1 MRLFISL
8 SFSFHFAP
16 FSLCHFEPYPLSFR
30 VLYSC
35 HFERSEKSY
44 VARLKISPR
53 FTRRNDKA
61 RGCHFEPYSLS
72 FRAFYSCHFERSEKS
87 STARLKISP
96 RFTRRNDKARGC
108 HFEPYSLSFR
118 AFYPLSFRVLYS
130 CHFERSEKSYV
141 ARLKISPRFT
151 RRNDR
156 ARGCH
161 FEPYSLSFRAFYPL
175 SFRAKREILRMAY
188 QGFLSR

>member
-72 FRAFYSCHFERSEKS
+72 FRAFY
-87 STARLKISP
+87 
-96 RFTRRNDKARGC
+96 
-108 HFEPYSLSFR
+108 
-118 AFYPLSFRVLYS
+118 PLSFRVLYS

-151 RRNDR
+151 RRNDK